1 MGLVA
6 GQLRCARCCREV
18 RAMNRRTFLVLL
30 PTGLAA
36 CAAGSGTTGPEGVP
50 PPALRSYNVVDLD
63 VTVPRSL
70 VVSEADI
77 YYPDADIVWRGDPPG
92 DRHAQV
98 EAIFEAGM
106 GRGAAALDGDRDVR
120 VAVEVR
126 RFHSLTERARAR
138 IGGVHSIRFVLT
150 VTDARTGAV
159 IEGPRL
165 VSADLPA
172 YGGQRA
178 REAEAAGQ
186 TQKVRVTDHLA
197 RVAVAELGD
206 PSPTAG

>member
-1 MGLVA
+1 
-6 GQLRCARCCREV
+6 
-18 RAMNRRTFLVLL
+18 MNRRSFLLVM
-30 PTGLAA
+30 PVGLAG
-36 CAAGSGTTGPEGVP
+36 CAAQMGSTDLGGRP
-50 PPALRSYNVVDLD
+50 PPARRAYNIVVLD

-70 VVSEADI
+70 VVSEENI
-77 YYPDADIVWRGDPPG
+77 YYPDADIVWRGEPPG

-98 EAIFEAGM
+98 QAIFEAGM
-106 GRGAAALDGDRDVR
+106 GRGAATLDGDRDVR

-126 RFHSLTERARAR
+126 RFHSLTERARDR
-138 IGGVHSIRFVLT
+138 VGGVHSIRFVLT

-172 YGGQRA
+172 FGGSRA

-186 TQKVRVTDHLA
+186 TQTVRVTDHLA

-206 PSPTAG
+206 PPPAAE

>member
-1 MGLVA
+1 MD
-6 GQLRCARCCREV
+6 
-18 RAMNRRTFLVLL
+18 RRSFLVLV
-30 PTGLAA
+30 PAGLAG
-36 CAAGSGTTGPEGVP
+36 CAASTGRGTGNGTTGPGGRP
-50 PPALRSYNVVDLD
+50 PPALRDYSVVDLK

-70 VVSEADI
+70 VVSEEDI

-98 EAIFEAGM
+98 AAIFETGM
-106 GRGAAALDGDRDVR
+106 GRGAATLDGERDVR
-120 VAVEVR
+120 VLVEVR

-172 YGGQRA
+172 FGGQRA

-206 PSPTAG
+206 PAPTAG

>member
-1 MGLVA
+1 
-6 GQLRCARCCREV
+6 
-18 RAMNRRTFLVLL
+18 MNRRSVLFLL
-30 PTGLAA
+30 PLGLAA
-36 CAAGSGTTGPEGVP
+36 CAVTPGATDLGGLP

-70 VVSEADI
+70 VVSEEDV

-98 EAIFEAGM
+98 QAIFEAGL
-106 GRGAAALDGDRDVR
+106 GRGAATLDGDRDVR

-138 IGGVHSIRFVLT
+138 VGGVHSIWFVLT
-150 VTDARTGAV
+150 VFDARTGAI
-159 IEGPRL
+159 IEGPRF
-165 VSADLPA
+165 VAADLQA
-172 YGGQRA
+172 FGGPRA

-197 RVAVAELGD
+197 GVAVAELGD